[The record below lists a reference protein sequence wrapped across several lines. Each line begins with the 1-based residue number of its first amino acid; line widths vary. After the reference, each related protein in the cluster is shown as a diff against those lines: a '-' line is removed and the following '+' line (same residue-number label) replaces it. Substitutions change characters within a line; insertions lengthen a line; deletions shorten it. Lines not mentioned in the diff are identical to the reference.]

1 MPFANG
7 PYMAFP
13 KKLRGIDKTA
23 LQNATYQVVPSER
36 GVPQMQLELQFRR
49 SPDTPVCFNP
59 DMSLVVLL
67 DRSGSMGET
76 FRDGHAF
83 NACAAILDAVSLAG
97 QGYDLIFYDDHPTF
111 HGPVK
116 NRDELRKAIQANM
129 PGGGT
134 KVTEALRGAVKR
146 YQHKR
151 GVYLIVITDG
161 EFADKQ
167 QCEQFVMK
175 ELLPKLTPDNPYAVR
190 LHFIGAGAH
199 VDREFLERIESLA
212 AGAGAPLVTAH
223 HHEHLSHSH
232 VSMLDEMDRS
242 LLGVSLQARFG
253 DLAQPDQQSDGESVI
268 TRVGDVVSR
277 KWHDGPV
284 IDLKFVPRHAKL
296 AFEYASSHPAVM
308 HVGLGYTDPSA
319 RKHLLTLEVPMPQ
332 EGSPSKSIFGSLGA
346 LLHWPFGATPEQKAA
361 REALKQQAEEIRK
374 AELDRQEK
382 DMRSL
387 AKGGIP
393 VQAELRLKELGAK
406 ADEGLFTSNLAPDE
420 IALLRRN
427 GYRARGL
434 VTGSAMY
441 HVGQAYASATGDC
454 EVTVLSDAYNEATRL
469 AVSRMQKELRLLGA
483 HGVVGVRLQ
492 YLRHEWSE
500 KSVEVQLV
508 GTAIEGPGPAPKDPW
523 MCDLSGQEWWALHR
537 AGYEPA
543 ALVWGHCTWFILTTQ
558 DDEWAHQSW
567 TNQEM
572 GHWSQALSRA
582 RHLAMTKI
590 HLQAKEVGASG
601 VVGVHID
608 RRLDEVSLAGGDG
621 GVYERE
627 HHNLVM
633 SIIGTAVKLR
643 KDAPRAVQATGH
655 VLSLRDGRLTSSRKQ
670 TLDLQLLD

>member
-13 KKLRGIDKTA
+13 KKLRGFDSSA
-23 LQNATYQVVPSER
+23 LRNATYQLLPGDR
-36 GVPQMQLELQFRR
+36 GVPQVQLELQFRR
-49 SPDTPVCFNP
+49 TPDVKVCFNP
-59 DMSLVVLL
+59 EMSLVVLL

-97 QGYDLIFYDDHPTF
+97 QGYDLVFYDDQPTF
-111 HGPVK
+111 HGHVK
-116 NRDELRKAIQANM
+116 TRAELDAAIKKNP

-134 KVTEALRGAVKR
+134 VVTSALRGAVKR
-146 YQHKR
+146 YHHKR
-151 GVYLIVITDG
+151 GIYLIVITDG
-161 EFADKQ
+161 EFADKV
-167 QCEQFVMK
+167 QCEQYVMN

-190 LHFIGAGAH
+190 LHFIGAGEH
-199 VDREFLERIESLA
+199 VDREFLERIENLA
-212 AGAGAPLVTAH
+212 AGAGTPLVTAH
-223 HHEHLSHSH
+223 HHTHLSHAH
-232 VSMLDEMDRS
+232 TSMLDEMDRA
-242 LLGVSLQARFG
+242 LLGVSLHARFG
-253 DLAQPDQQSDGESVI
+253 DLTALSKKAEGEPFV
-268 TRVGDVVSR
+268 TRAGDAGSA
-277 KWHDGPV
+277 KWADGPV
-284 IDLKFVPRHAKL
+284 VELGFVPRHAKL
-296 AFEYASSHPAVM
+296 AFEFTHPHPAVLP
-308 HVGLGYTDPSA
+308 VGLGYTAPDD
-319 RKHLLTLEVPMPQ
+319 RKHLVTLEVPLPQ
-332 EGSPSKSIFGSLGA
+332 DNGGKSIFGSLGS
-346 LLHWPFGATPEQKAA
+346 LLHWPWGETPEQQAA
-361 REALKQQAEEIRK
+361 REALKQQAEQIRK

-382 DMRSL
+382 DLRAL

-393 VQAELRLKELGAK
+393 MEAELRLKELGAK
-406 ADEGLFTSNLAPDE
+406 ADEGLFTSNLDPDE

-441 HVGQAYASATGDC
+441 HVGMAFASSTGDC

-469 AVSRMQKELRLLGA
+469 AVSRMKQELRLIGA
-483 HGVVGVRLQ
+483 HGVVGVRLS
-492 YLRHEWSE
+492 YMRHEWSE
-500 KSVEVQLV
+500 KSVEVQLI
-508 GTAIEGPGPAPKDPW
+508 GTAIEGPGPAPKEPW

-543 ALVWGHCTWFILTTQ
+543 ALVWGHCTWFVLTTQ

-590 HLQAKEVGASG
+590 HLQAKEVGG
-601 VVGVHID
+601 TGIVGVHID
-608 RRLDEVSLAGGDG
+608 RRLDEVRLSGGEG

-633 SIIGTAVKLR
+633 SIVGTAVRLR
-643 KDAPRAVQATGH
+643 ADAPRAVPATTH
-655 VLSLRDGRLTSSRKQ
+655 VLSLRDGRLTPERRQ
-670 TLDLQLLD
+670 ALDLQLLE